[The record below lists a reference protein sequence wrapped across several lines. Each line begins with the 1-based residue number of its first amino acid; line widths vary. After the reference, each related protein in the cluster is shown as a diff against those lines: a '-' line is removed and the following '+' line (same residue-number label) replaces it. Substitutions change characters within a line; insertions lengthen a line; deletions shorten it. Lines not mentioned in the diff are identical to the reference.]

1 MSLRTARNIG
11 IIALLA
17 VPVAFLPGGGQAAQT
32 VITALTMAFLATL
45 GFAAWQLYRSNR
57 LTFDTLPDDQRAV
70 LFGSIGVIALMVAG
84 AGKLLGGGGFGAVI
98 WVILVACAVIA
109 IISVWNRAHTY

>member
-1 MSLRTARNIG
+1 VRTARNIA

-45 GFAAWQLYRSNR
+45 GFAAWQIYRANR
-57 LTFDTLPDDQRAV
+57 LTVDTLPDDQRAV
-70 LFGSIGVIALMVAG
+70 LLGSVGVIVLMIAG
-84 AGKLLGGGGFGAVI
+84 ADEMLGGGGLGAVL
-98 WVILVACAVIA
+98 WVTLVACAVIA